1 MYRLDILDD
10 YISVDILKDL
20 EPKFLQV
27 KPWYFGCDTPWED
40 PNRKITLAHVIHR
53 ERFSPVEKYFI
64 KELGKNFDTN
74 NIGRCYYN
82 CFRKCDDPGF
92 HTDPGGC
99 TYMFYLNHEWDESW
113 GGHTEFKNDNIMERV
128 APKPGRLVIF
138 DARWNHRG
146 TEPSSLMPDRV
157 VGRMS
162 IAFQE
167 RHEGN

>member
-1 MYRLDILDD
+1 MYRFDILDD
-10 YISVDILKDL
+10 YISVDILKNL

-27 KPWYFGCDTPWED
+27 KPWYFGCDTSWED
-40 PNRKITLAHVIHR
+40 PNRKITLAHVIRR
-53 ERFSPVEKYFI
+53 ESFTPVEKYFI
-64 KELGKNFDTN
+64 KELGKNFNTK
-74 NIGRCYYN
+74 NIGRCFYN

-146 TEPSSLMPDRV
+146 TEPSSFMPDRV